1 MAVRGVTAMEQSVRT
16 DRERLVAPCA
26 AACPVHTD
34 TRRYVEAIVRGR
46 YEDALDL
53 LLDANPFTSVC
64 GRICHHPCEEAC
76 RRTKIDA
83 PVGLRALKRFVV
95 ENTRDYRQARRAR
108 IAPSQEQ
115 RVAIVG
121 SGPAGLTAAHD
132 LARQGY
138 PVTVFEKAETA
149 GGMLGATIPRY
160 RLPYEVVKEDIEDV
174 LSLGVELRTG
184 VTVGSDVTL
193 DELREQKFAAI
204 LLATGLSESQTLGIP
219 GIDSE
224 GVLLAMPFL
233 RAVRL
238 GAPPELGDRVVVIGG
253 GNVAFDVARSA
264 RRLGASHVTC
274 ACLESREEMPAFAW
288 EIEEAIEEE
297 IEIMPSWGPR
307 AVFAE
312 DGVVRGVELKKCT
325 RVFDEDGRFSPTFDE
340 SDVCTRLAD
349 SIVLA
354 IGQRADLTCL
364 EGSDVRQERPG
375 RLEYSAATLATSQ
388 PGVFACGE
396 VATGP
401 GSAVE
406 AVADG
411 HRAATAIAHYLKTG
425 ELLEQ
430 EATPPPTI
438 GEIPDE
444 IVEKVRR
451 LSRIEVRLATAD
463 ARVSGFGEFEEPFTE
478 QDALAEAQRC
488 LACTAGAF
496 VDDERCAGCL
506 TCVRL
511 CPYGVAT
518 VEKTAVMPEE
528 MCLACGI
535 CAAECPAAAVALQ
548 RFGTNRMREE
558 LAELLD
564 RVPEAELPRPLI
576 VSYCC
581 LFEVTSRPFVRE
593 HPSELAETGIAR
605 VMVPC
610 VARLSIPDILAPFEL
625 GADAVVIISC
635 AEDECMYPT
644 ADDRLSAR
652 ITRTKA
658 FLDEIGLGSERLDHW
673 KTQGSAEVSW
683 TAFWELSKRKLKQV
697 LAEEGAD

>member
-1 MAVRGVTAMEQSVRT
+1 MGELPQTEQARP
-16 DRERLVAPCA
+16 VAPCA
-26 AACPVHTD
+26 AACPVYTD

-53 LLDANPFTSVC
+53 LLEANPFTSVC

-95 ENTRDYRQARRAR
+95 ENTRDYREARRSQAATSHHER
-108 IAPSQEQ
+108 IA
-115 RVAIVG
+115 VVG
-121 SGPAGLTAAHD
+121 SGPAGLTAAND

-138 PVTVFEKAETA
+138 EVTVFERAGTA
-149 GGMLGATIPRY
+149 GGMLGTAIPRY
-160 RLPYEVVKEDIEDV
+160 RLPYEVVKEDIEDI
-174 LSLGVELRTG
+174 LALGVELRTG

-193 DELREQKFAAI
+193 EELKAQGFSAI
-204 LLATGLSESQTLGIP
+204 LLATGLSESHALGIP

-238 GAPPELGDRVVVIGG
+238 GSPPDLGDRVVVIGG

-274 ACLESREEMPAFAW
+274 ACLESRDEMPAFPW
-288 EIEEAIEEE
+288 EIEEALQEGIEV
-297 IEIMPSWGPR
+297 MPSWGPR
-307 AVFAE
+307 TVFAD
-312 DGVVRGVELKKCT
+312 DGRVRGLELKKCT
-325 RVFDEDGRFSPTFDE
+325 RVFDDEGRFAPIFDE
-340 SDVCTRLAD
+340 NDVCTRLAD
-349 SIVLA
+349 TIVLA

-364 EGSDVRQERPG
+364 EGSDVQQERPG
-375 RLEYSAATLATSQ
+375 RLEYSAATLATSE

-411 HRAATAIAHYLKTG
+411 HRAARAIAHYLETTQ
-425 ELLEQ
+425 LLEQ

-444 IVEKVRR
+444 VAEKVRR
-451 LSRIEVRLATAD
+451 LSRVEVRLAPAD
-463 ARVSGFGEFEEPFTE
+463 SRVSGFGEFEESFTE

-488 LACTAGAF
+488 LGCTTGAF

-528 MCLACGI
+528 MCQACGI

-548 RFGTNRMREE
+548 RFGTNLMREE
-558 LAELLD
+558 LADLLA
-564 RVPEAELPRPLI
+564 RVPEDRLPRPLI

-581 LFEVTSRPFVRE
+581 LFEVTSRPFVHER
-593 HPSELAETGIAR
+593 PSELAETGIAR

-610 VARLSIPDILAPFEL
+610 VARLSIPDLLAPFEL

-644 ADDRLSAR
+644 ADERLSTR
-652 ITRTKA
+652 IRRTKS

-683 TAFWELSKRKLKQV
+683 NAFWEISRRKLREV
-697 LAEEGAD
+697 LAEERAE